1 MPGRGSVMR
10 CLRVLLLIAAISV
23 GAFAQGTA
31 AEKPD
36 ARLDQKVT
44 LEVSHVKLEDVCRQ
58 LTEMTGVTIKAGT
71 GERDWKVRERKV
83 TIYAK
88 DVPLDRLVTEI
99 SKLLGFY
106 VSKSGKEG
114 EWTYT
119 FWQDLKARQFEA
131 EMLSAEKEAE
141 AQRITRI
148 REGAIDAASEALK
161 LSPEEA
167 RKTKDTDPWLAYL
180 GGTTNGRA
188 YASMLQYIANML
200 PTEREL
206 MLRGLR
212 ISIPITDLP
221 PNMQQVAKDMVGG
234 GFMGFARNEKDP
246 DSAGIFDNVEPFQI
260 TILPGLGFGASDR
273 EMGMMGLGG
282 VLILNGKAPGMSEE
296 AMAWMPDGFPAG
308 MFPVTGGDSLLG
320 NAFGQMLTALE
331 DGATEEEIQKLMGS
345 EEEQQKFVTEGLAK
359 ESKTEK
365 EPPTDPELVR
375 EVELDELPKSAD
387 PLESGVDQV
396 RVAGE
401 VAEAIS
407 RAIGKPVLVE
417 SFIGNMP
424 LQTYLTPGKHPVYKI
439 LVGLEKAGYT
449 WTIGSGTLRVRP
461 NDWAIQRSYEIP
473 ESLLAKYVSILERNG
488 TLTLDDLT
496 MIVTEL
502 SDAQIDN
509 TLMKDKKLM
518 LPMMTMQS
526 ILGHTREL
534 LRFYG
539 SLSSQQKAMLKS
551 EAGLPFSSLSSQQWD
566 RLGVMI
572 TSEFGGLYIVD
583 GNIRMEQPRNQIGM
597 LSEASV
603 HIVKVTVIVGDE
615 QQPRTFQEM
624 IMTYDKAT
632 MAEMQKTVDE
642 AEKKAKEESKQ
653 EEGTEPQPVETE

>member
-1 MPGRGSVMR
+1 MNAGTVTVRRFAAV
-10 CLRVLLLIAAISV
+10 LIALSV
-23 GAFAQGTA
+23 SVACAQSTLDSKA
-31 AEKPD
+31 DP
-36 ARLDQKVT
+36 RLDKKVT
-44 LEVSHVKLEDVCRQ
+44 IEVTHTKLEDVAKQ
-58 LTEMTGVTIKAGT
+58 LTEQTGVTIKAGT

-83 TIYAK
+83 TIQAK
-88 DVPLDRLVTEI
+88 EIPFGTLVTEV

-114 EWTYT
+114 EWAYT
-119 FWQDLKARQFEA
+119 FWQDLKARQLEA

-188 YASMLQYIANML
+188 YATMLQYIANTF
-200 PTEREL
+200 PTERDL

-212 ISIPITDLP
+212 TSILITDLP
-221 PNMQQVAKDMVGG
+221 PNMQQVASDMVGG
-234 GFMGFARNEKDP
+234 GFMGFARNEKDM
-246 DSAGIFDNVEPFQI
+246 DGNSIFDGVDPYQI
-260 TILPGLGFGASDR
+260 TIMPGLGFGTSDR

-282 VLILNGKAPGMSEE
+282 VLILTGRQAGLTPEMQ
-296 AMAWMPDGFPAG
+296 AWMPDGFPAG
-308 MFPVTGGDSLLG
+308 MFPVTGSDSLLG
-320 NAFGQMLTALE
+320 NAFGELLVALDE
-331 DGATEEEIQKLMGS
+331 GATDEEIEHLMGN
-345 EEEQQKFVTEGLAK
+345 EEQQLEFAAEALAG
-359 ESKTEK
+359 ESQTEK

-375 EVELDELPKSAD
+375 EVELGKLPK
-387 PLESGVDQV
+387 PVDFMEPGPNQARDAG
-396 RVAGE
+396 RVVEEMSKA
-401 VAEAIS
+401 V
-407 RAIGKPVLVE
+407 GKPVLVE
-417 SFIGNMP
+417 SFIGSIP
-424 LQTYLTPGKHPVYKI
+424 LQTYLNPGKQPLYRI
-439 LVGLEKAGYT
+439 LIGIEKAGYA
-449 WTIGSGTLRVRP
+449 WVFEDAALRVRP
-461 NDWAIQRSYEIP
+461 NDWATQRSYEIP
-473 ESLLAKYVSILERNG
+473 ESLIAKYVSILERNG

-572 TSEFGGLYIVD
+572 TSELGGLYIVD